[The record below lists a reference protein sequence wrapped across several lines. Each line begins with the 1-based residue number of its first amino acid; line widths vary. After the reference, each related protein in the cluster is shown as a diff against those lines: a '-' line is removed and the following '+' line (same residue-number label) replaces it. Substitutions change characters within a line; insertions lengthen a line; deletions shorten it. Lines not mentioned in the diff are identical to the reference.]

1 MVRRRLIDPDL
12 EAQVDSRG
20 WVVVPLLEPE
30 EVADLTAFYDGH
42 AAGGDMNPP
51 GAFNPDYA
59 EFSVIHSSPSFRS
72 AAYDKIVEVVSRKA
86 EPLLDSYRPL
96 VANFVNKL
104 PGQGVV
110 PMHQN
115 WSVVDES
122 RFRSVSVWVAL
133 VDCDEGNGTLE
144 MLPGS
149 HHEFRQ
155 PRGMWAYEAFSD
167 IADDIRDDLEQVR
180 VSAGQAIVLDDGLVH
195 YSPTNASARNR
206 LAIQLIMVPEEAG
219 ARFYQQVG
227 AEGDRMLVD
236 VWEVD
241 HRFFFDFWHGVGDA
255 RHGRVVDRIALPSS
269 RLDGTAYE
277 SLRHGAAR

>member
-1 MVRRRLIDPDL
+1 MQKRLIDEEL
-12 EAQVDSRG
+12 EALVEERG
-20 WVVVPLLEPE
+20 WVAMPLLEPA
-30 EVADLTAFYDGH
+30 EVDELTNFYNSH
-42 AAGGDMNPP
+42 AAKGDLNPP

-72 AAYDKIVEVVSRKA
+72 AAFDKIVEIVGSRV

-133 VDCDEGNGTLE
+133 VDCDEHNGTLE
-144 MLPGS
+144 MLAGS
-149 HHEFRQ
+149 HHSFPQ

-167 IADDIRDDLEQVR
+167 IAESIRSELEQVE
-180 VSAGQAIVLDDGLVH
+180 VAAGHAIVLDDGLVH
-195 YSPTNASARNR
+195 YSPPNSSPRNR
-206 LAIQLIMVPEEAG
+206 LAIQLIMVPIDAE

-227 AEGDRMLVD
+227 VDGDRMVVD
-236 VWEVD
+236 VWEVG
-241 HRFFFDFWHGVGDA
+241 HRFFFDFWHGEGDA
-255 RHGRVVDRIALPSS
+255 RFGRVVDQITLPNS
-269 RLDGTAYE
+269 RLDA
-277 SLRHGAAR
+277 SAFADRRHEPWR